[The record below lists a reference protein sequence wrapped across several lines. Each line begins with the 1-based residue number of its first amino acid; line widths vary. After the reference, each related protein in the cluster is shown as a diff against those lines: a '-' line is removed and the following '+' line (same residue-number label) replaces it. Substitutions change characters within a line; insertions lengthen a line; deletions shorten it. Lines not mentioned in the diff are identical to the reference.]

1 MVTDVLTVGSVFAGI
16 GGIDLGLSRAGAF
29 DTRWYSEVDPAA
41 LRVMQAHYP
50 HAESLGDVRFLAKH
64 ASPVDVLVGG
74 PPCQDLSKA
83 NASGRKGLKGS
94 RSGLFYAYMDALSTL
109 TPRWVVMEQVPGL
122 MTSNDGKDLVA
133 VLSAFERQGYEVA
146 GVVADSLA
154 YVAQRR
160 RRLVFVAHRHV
171 RAAARALLP
180 LTQDG
185 AGHLGAKL
193 PAREAPAR
201 PAPDSPHVYRKSR
214 RAQSVNDPETW
225 VSAWYCNTLT
235 HNDRGE
241 SRATV
246 IVLDKH
252 GRPRVMTPV
261 EWERAHGFP
270 DDWTA
275 LAGSDSDR
283 YRLLGN
289 AVSPPV
295 AERVGAGILQAEQE
309 TMNS

>member
-1 MVTDVLTVGSVFAGI
+1 MTLTVGSVFAGI
-16 GGIDLGLSRAGAF
+16 GGIDLGLTNAGDF
-29 DTRWYSEVDPAA
+29 STRWYSETDSAA

-50 HAESLGDVRFLAKH
+50 DAGSLGDVRFLSKH
-64 ASPVDVLVGG
+64 ATPVDVLVGG
-74 PPCQDLSKA
+74 PPCQDISTA
-83 NASGRKGLKGS
+83 NASGRKGLKGA
-94 RSGLFYAYMDALSTL
+94 RSGLFHAYMALVETI

-122 MTSNDGKDLVA
+122 MTSNNGNDLFT
-133 VLSAFERQGYEVA
+133 VLAAFERQGYEVA
-146 GVVADSLA
+146 GVTADSLA

-193 PAREAPAR
+193 TTREAPAR
-201 PAPDSPHVYRKSR
+201 RAADSPLVYRKSR

-295 AERVGAGILQAEQE
+295 AERVGAGILAVEQE
-309 TMNS
+309 TMNP

>member
-1 MVTDVLTVGSVFAGI
+1 VDDVLTVGSVFAGI
-16 GGIDLGLSRAGAF
+16 GGLDLGLAQTGRF
-29 DTRWYSEVDPAA
+29 DTLWYSEVDPAA

-50 HAESLGDVRFLAKH
+50 HASSLGDVRFLAKH
-64 ASPVDVLVGG
+64 ASAVDVLVGG
-74 PPCQDLSKA
+74 PPCQDISKA

-94 RSGLFYAYMDALSTL
+94 RSGLFHAYVDLLSAI
-109 TPRWVVMEQVPGL
+109 TPTWVVMEQVPGL
-122 MTSNDGKDLVA
+122 MTSNDGRDLLT

-146 GVVADSLA
+146 GVIADSLA

-193 PAREAPAR
+193 TAREAPAQR
-201 PAPDSPHVYRKSR
+201 TADSPRVYRKSR

-289 AVSPPV
+289 AVSPPI
-295 AERVGAGILQAEQE
+295 AERVGAGIIEAQRE
-309 TMNS
+309 TMDT